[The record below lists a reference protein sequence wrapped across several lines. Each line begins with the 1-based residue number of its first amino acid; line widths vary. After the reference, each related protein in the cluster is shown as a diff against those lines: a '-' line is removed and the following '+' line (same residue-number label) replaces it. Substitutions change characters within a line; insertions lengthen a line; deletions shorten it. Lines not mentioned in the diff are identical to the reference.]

1 MPPMSCAVWKRISS
15 PTWDRDRSPTS
26 MPLCYW
32 LLLGE
37 LIGATWDEID
47 LDSAT
52 WIVPAERMKMKTE
65 HVVPLSRQ
73 AVDVLRELKSLA
85 GESRYVLPGRNVD
98 KPISNNTMLFAL
110 YRLGYKNKMTGHG
123 FRSNA
128 LLRSGRRAAAPES
141 STQPRLRRH
150 PRTHESGRS
159 FRRGS

>member
-1 MPPMSCAVWKRISS
+1 
-15 PTWDRDRSPTS
+15 

-73 AVDVLRELKSLA
+73 AVGVLRELKSLA

-110 YRLGYKNKMTGHG
+110 YRLG
-123 FRSNA
+123 
-128 LLRSGRRAAAPES
+128 
-141 STQPRLRRH
+141 
-150 PRTHESGRS
+150 
-159 FRRGS
+159 